1 MAEYRHPNSLNR
13 SVPSAPP
20 PPFGRLFVFYSFN
33 AAAGTGITLPV
44 LNPGTQAAGI
54 GKMGI
59 FAKRVHHYQ
68 RHRFI
73 IDNRTHHQTMARRIG
88 KAGFG

>member
-20 PPFGRLFVFYSFN
+20 PPFGRLFVFYSSTLLPAQASLYRFQSRY
-33 AAAGTGITLPV
+33 AGGWHRQNGYI
-44 LNPGTQAAGI
+44 
-54 GKMGI
+54 
-59 FAKRVHHYQ
+59 AKRVHHYQ